1 MQAIIGAFIH
11 LEIRNIKLN
20 IFNLFLQKIYCG
32 NIGVEFMFI
41 NNLEQCDWIKKRF
54 ETPGV
59 MSMTNDE
66 KRTLMA
72 RLVRSTR

>member
-1 MQAIIGAFIH
+1 MQS
-11 LEIRNIKLN
+11 
-20 IFNLFLQKIYCG
+20 IYC
-32 NIGVEFMFI
+32 NHIGVEFMFI

-59 MSMTNDE
+59 MTMTSDD

-72 RLVRSTR
+72 RLVRSTRYGAHNYSDRGLDKEVF

>member
-1 MQAIIGAFIH
+1 
-11 LEIRNIKLN
+11 
-20 IFNLFLQKIYCG
+20 
-32 NIGVEFMFI
+32 MFI

-54 ETPGV
+54 ETPGI
-59 MSMTNDE
+59 MAMTNDD